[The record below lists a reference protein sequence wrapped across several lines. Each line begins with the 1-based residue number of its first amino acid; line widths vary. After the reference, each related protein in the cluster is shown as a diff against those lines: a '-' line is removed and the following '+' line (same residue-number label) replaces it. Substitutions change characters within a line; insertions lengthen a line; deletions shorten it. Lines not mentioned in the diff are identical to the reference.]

1 MKKKPWFC
9 RKGSKLVLLKI
20 ISRIRCFL
28 LLVWSIK
35 HHCSLVTLCDYA
47 PCPAR
52 MFNMLKNMFIGMFL
66 EHFFNRCRAIACNWH
81 QLAFQVVLL
90 LCEVV
95 LLLCGMMVKCYW
107 CVFGG
112 SHWFISNLVFNR
124 WRRCCSYRDPLGHWS
139 AVVMFEK
146 VYQPGISYHVWQFKS
161 LLLVILNCF
170 LNNFRKQ
177 RHHDRK
183 NLFELEFVWKFSP
196 FLL

>member
-1 MKKKPWFC
+1 MFP
-9 RKGSKLVLLKI
+9 I
-20 ISRIRCFL
+20 ISLID
-28 LLVWSIK
+28 K
-35 HHCSLVTLCDYA
+35 TSLQFSNTLRQ
-47 PCPAR
+47 CPLPSPDVQHVKKYVHRDVFRA
-52 MFNMLKNMFIGMFL
+52 
-66 EHFFNRCRAIACNWH
+66 FFNRCRAIACNWH

-90 LCEVV
+90 LCQVV

-170 LNNFRKQ
+170 LNNFRTQ

>member
-1 MKKKPWFC
+1 MFP
-9 RKGSKLVLLKI
+9 I
-20 ISRIRCFL
+20 ISLID
-28 LLVWSIK
+28 K
-35 HHCSLVTLCDYA
+35 TSLQFSNTLRL
-47 PCPAR
+47 CPLPNPDVQHVKKYVHRDVFRA
-52 MFNMLKNMFIGMFL
+52 
-66 EHFFNRCRAIACNWH
+66 FFNRCRAIACNWH

-90 LCEVV
+90 LCQVV
-95 LLLCGMMVKCYW
+95 LLCSMMVKCYW
-107 CVFGG
+107 CVFGS

-146 VYQPGISYHVWQFKS
+146 VYQPGVWQFKS

-170 LNNFRKQ
+170 LNNFRTQ

>member
-1 MKKKPWFC
+1 MFP
-9 RKGSKLVLLKI
+9 I
-20 ISRIRCFL
+20 ISLID
-28 LLVWSIK
+28 K
-35 HHCSLVTLCDYA
+35 TSLQFSNTLRL
-47 PCPAR
+47 CPLPSPDVQHVKKYVHRDVFRA
-52 MFNMLKNMFIGMFL
+52 
-66 EHFFNRCRAIACNWH
+66 FFNRCRAIACNWH

-90 LCEVV
+90 LCQVV

-139 AVVMFEK
+139 AAVMFEK

-170 LNNFRKQ
+170 LNNFRTQ

-183 NLFELEFVWKFSP
+183 KSLWTWICLKILSLFAVGIKRP
-196 FLL
+196 